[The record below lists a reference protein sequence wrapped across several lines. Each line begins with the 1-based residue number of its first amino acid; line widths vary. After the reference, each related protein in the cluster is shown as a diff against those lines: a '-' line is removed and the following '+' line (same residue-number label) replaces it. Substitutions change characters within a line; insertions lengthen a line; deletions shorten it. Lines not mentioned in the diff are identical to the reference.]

1 MWKAPLLLTLAVVTD
16 VAPAQ
21 QSLGDLNP
29 FTTDPDSAPGRFATI
44 GSSVVFA
51 ATTATSGRELWGL
64 PLGGVPQ
71 LLADVSP
78 GSSDPEHLTFVGN
91 QLFFVADDGAGRGL
105 FVFDVAT
112 FALRKLRVLAVRA
125 EVSGRAAFALGAQL
139 MLIADD
145 GVRGPELWRSDG
157 TVAGTQLVTEF
168 EPGTG
173 GGLLVGATRLGSD
186 LVFALRTP
194 QVSPVR
200 TLLVRT
206 DGTALGTQVITRS
219 DQGGPEI
226 RGELVTAGA
235 QVYFAGSVG
244 AVPDYELWGSDGTAT
259 NTRLVVD
266 WDPGAGSFVGNLIA
280 LGNRVAYV
288 ARIPSYGEEPVLSD
302 GTPLGSRIVDV
313 QVLVGRGSA
322 PNHLT
327 AMGGDVYLFAV
338 GLPGSGLYRID
349 TFQLSASLVA
359 PVQWQP
365 ALHPPIVAA
374 GSRVF
379 FRALD
384 ANAVGRTAAQ
394 VWVSDGTVAGT
405 QALRDLRR
413 GLVDPRFDW
422 LTAVGNAV
430 VFAADD
436 GMVGLEPWQSDGSVA
451 GTRVAANVHGSAA
464 TQGAG
469 SSPTFFLPA
478 RAAAVFDA
486 DDGQRGR
493 EPWRTDGTVAG
504 TLPLA
509 ELVPGAGGS
518 RLVPLGGSQGE
529 ALFASVPGGSL
540 RADYYA
546 SDGTAAGTRRLV
558 TVSLLGE
565 PVASTVVADRDAGV
579 LAFAARLD
587 PFGSSPLDWTLA
599 RFAGAGVTSLANLPL
614 GASPRDLTLVAGVPF
629 FAATTPGTG
638 TELWIHGRM
647 PQPILDIRPGPT
659 GSAPGAS
666 LRIELG
672 GALVFSA
679 EDGVHGNELWRSD
692 GSVVGTRLLADL
704 WPGAAS
710 GNPRAPAAF
719 GDRVLFAADAPTSG
733 AELWQSDGTTAG
745 TVLLADLRP
754 GPAGSDPRDLVATPT
769 VAYFSADDGVAGR
782 ELFVFDGAGTRRV
795 LDVNPGPAA
804 SNPHDLVPL
813 GTRRLLFVADDGS
826 EGDELWLTDGTVA
839 GTRRLG
845 IRPGPA
851 GSGVDAVTVRHDGRV
866 LFAADDGVLGAEPW
880 SFDAGAV
887 AQRIAPGCGVAT
899 TTLRTTDP
907 VLGTTIRFDV
917 DRRGG
922 GILGGLLL
930 LGRPSF
936 AAFAGCTIHADLGGV
951 ALPIAFQNGWSTLV
965 AVPNVPSLSRTE
977 LRAQAVLGPFAAPP
991 GWSLSEAWA
1000 LRVGN

>member
-1 MWKAPLLLTLAVVTD
+1 MWNAPSLLTLAVFAN
-16 VAPAQ
+16 VAAAQ

-29 FTTDPDSAPGRFATI
+29 FTTDPDAAPGRFATI

-51 ATTATSGRELWGL
+51 ATTAASGRELWGL
-64 PLGGVPQ
+64 PLGGVAQ

-91 QLFFVADDGAGRGL
+91 QMFFVADDGAGRGL
-105 FVFDVAT
+105 FVFDIAT
-112 FALRKLRVLAVRA
+112 FALRKLRVLAVRPEA
-125 EVSGRAAFALGAQL
+125 SGPAAFALGAQL
-139 MLIADD
+139 LLIADD

-157 TVAGTQLVTEF
+157 TVAGTHLVTELD
-168 EPGTG
+168 PGPG
-173 GGLLVGATRLGSD
+173 GGLLVGATLLGNA
-186 LVFALRTP
+186 VFFALRAP
-194 QVSPVR
+194 QVLPVR

-226 RGELVTAGA
+226 RGELVTAGP

-244 AVPDYELWGSDGTAT
+244 AVPDYELWRSDGTAT
-259 NTRLVVD
+259 GTRLVVD
-266 WDPGAGSFVGNLIA
+266 WDPGAGSFVGRLIA

-288 ARIPSYGEEPVLSD
+288 ARIPSYGEEPVISD
-302 GTPLGSRIVDV
+302 GTALGSRIVDI

-349 TFQLSASLVA
+349 TFQLTASLVA

-394 VWVSDGTVAGT
+394 LWVSDGTVAGT
-405 QALRDLRR
+405 QALRDLRP

-451 GTRVAANVHGSAA
+451 GTRVAANVHTSGS
-464 TQGAG
+464 TRGAG

-478 RAAAVFDA
+478 RAA
-486 DDGQRGR
+486 
-493 EPWRTDGTVAG
+493 TV
-504 TLPLA
+504 PLA

-518 RLVPLGGSQGE
+518 RLVALGGSLGE
-529 ALFASVPGGSL
+529 ALFVSVPGGSL
-540 RADYYA
+540 RAEYDA
-546 SDGTAAGTRRLV
+546 SDGTGAGTRRLS
-558 TVSLLGE
+558 TASLLGE
-565 PVASTVVADRDAGV
+565 PVASTVVADGDVGV
-579 LAFAARLD
+579 IAFAARLD

-599 RFAGAGVTSLANLPL
+599 RFAGAGVKILGALPL
-614 GASPRDLTLVAGVPF
+614 GTTPHALTLVAGVPF

-638 TELWIHGRM
+638 TELWIHGRT
-647 PQPILDIRPGPT
+647 PQPIFDIHPGPA

-672 GALVFSA
+672 GALLFSA
-679 EDGVHGNELWRSD
+679 DDGVHGNELWRCD
-692 GSVVGTRLLADL
+692 GSVAGTRLLADL
-704 WPGAAS
+704 WPGATS
-710 GNPRAPAAF
+710 GNPRESVRF
-719 GDRVLFAADAPTSG
+719 GERVLFVADAPASG

-745 TVLLADLRP
+745 TVFLADLRP
-754 GPAGSDPRDLVATPT
+754 GAAGSAPQHLVATPSA
-769 VAYFSADDGVAGR
+769 VYFFADDGVAGR
-782 ELFVFDGAGTRRV
+782 ELFVFDAAGARRV
-795 LDVNPGPAA
+795 LDVNPGPGS
-804 SNPHDLVPL
+804 SNPRDLVPL
-813 GTRRLLFVADDGS
+813 GTRRVLFVADDGN
-826 EGDELWLTDGTVA
+826 EGEELWLTDGTVA
-839 GTRRLG
+839 GTRRLQ

-851 GSGVDAVTVRHDGRV
+851 GSDVNAVSVRSDGRV
-866 LFAADDGVLGAEPW
+866 VFAADDGVLGAEPW

-887 AQRIAPGCGVAT
+887 AQKIAPGCGVAA

-907 VLGTTIRFDV
+907 VLGTTIRVDV
-917 DRRGG
+917 ERRGG

-930 LGRPSF
+930 LGSPGF
-936 AAFAGCTIHADLGGV
+936 AAFAGCRVHVDLAGI

-977 LRAQAVLGPFAAPP
+977 LRVQAVLGPFAAPP

>member
-1 MWKAPLLLTLAVVTD
+1 M
-16 VAPAQ
+16 
-21 QSLGDLNP
+21 
-29 FTTDPDSAPGRFATI
+29 
-44 GSSVVFA
+44 
-51 ATTATSGRELWGL
+51 WGL
-64 PLGGVPQ
+64 PLGGLPQ
-71 LLADVSP
+71 LLADLSP

-112 FALRKLRVLAVRA
+112 FALRKLRVLAVQA
-125 EVSGRAAFALGAQL
+125 EASGPAAFALGAQL
-139 MLIADD
+139 LLIADD
-145 GVRGPELWRSDG
+145 GVSGPELWRSDG
-157 TVAGTQLVTEF
+157 TVAGTQLVTDL
-168 EPGTG
+168 EPGPG
-173 GGLLVGATRLGSD
+173 GGLLVGATLFGNE

-194 QVSPVR
+194 QTLPVR

-226 RGELVTAGA
+226 RGTLVTAGT

-244 AVPDYELWGSDGTAT
+244 AVPDYELWRSDGTAT
-259 NTRLVVD
+259 GTRLVVD

-280 LGNRVAYV
+280 FGNRVAYV
-288 ARIPSYGEEPVLSD
+288 ARIPSYGEEPVISD
-302 GTPLGSRIVDV
+302 GTALGSGIVDV

-349 TFQLSASLVA
+349 TFALTASLVA

-374 GSRVF
+374 GARVF

-384 ANAVGRTAAQ
+384 ASAVGRTAAQ
-394 VWVSDGTVAGT
+394 LWVSDGTAAGA
-405 QALRDLRR
+405 QALRDLRP
-413 GLVDPRFDW
+413 GFVDPRFDW

-436 GMVGLEPWQSDGSVA
+436 GMVGLEPWQSDGTVA
-451 GTRVAANVHGSAA
+451 GTKVAANVHSSAA

-478 RAAAVFDA
+478 RAATVFDA
-486 DDGQRGR
+486 DDGQHGR
-493 EPWRTDGTVAG
+493 ELWRTDGTAAG
-504 TLPLA
+504 TVPLG

-518 RLVPLGGSQGE
+518 RLVALGGSRGE
-529 ALFASVPGGSL
+529 ALFASMPGGSL
-540 RADYYA
+540 RADTYA
-546 SDGTAAGTRRLV
+546 SDGTAAGTRRLS
-558 TVSLLGE
+558 TASLLGE
-565 PVASTVVADRDAGV
+565 PVASTRVADGDVGV

-599 RFAGAGVTSLANLPL
+599 RFAGAGVTILGALPL
-614 GASPRDLTLVAGVPF
+614 GTTPHDLTLVAGVPF

-638 TELWIHGRM
+638 TELWIHGRT
-647 PQPILDIRPGPT
+647 PQPIFDIHPGPAS
-659 GSAPGAS
+659 SAPGAS
-666 LRIELG
+666 LRVELG
-672 GALVFSA
+672 GALLFSA
-679 EDGVHGNELWRSD
+679 DDGVHGNELWRCD
-692 GSVVGTRLLADL
+692 GSAAGTRLLADL
-704 WPGAAS
+704 WPGATG
-710 GNPRAPAAF
+710 GNPRESVRF
-719 GDRVLFAADAPTSG
+719 GDRVLFVADAPASG
-733 AELWQSDGTTAG
+733 AELWQSDGTTVG

-754 GPAGSDPRDLVATPT
+754 GAAGSDPQHLVATPT
-769 VAYFSADDGVAGR
+769 AVYFSADDGVAGR
-782 ELFVFDGAGTRRV
+782 ELFVFDAAGARRV
-795 LDVNPGPAA
+795 LDVHPGPGS

-813 GTRRLLFVADDGS
+813 GTRRLLFVADDGN

-839 GTRRLG
+839 GTRRLRL
-845 IRPGPA
+845 RPGPA
-851 GSGVDAVTVRHDGRV
+851 GGDVKALSVRHDGRV

-887 AQRIAPGCGVAT
+887 AQRIAPGCGVAE

-922 GILGGLLL
+922 GILGGVLL
-930 LGRPSF
+930 LGSPSF
-936 AAFAGCTIHADLGGV
+936 AAFAGCTVYVDLGGV
-951 ALPIAFQNGWSTLV
+951 ALPIAFHNGWSTLV

-991 GWSLSEAWA
+991 GWSTSDAWA
-1000 LRVGN
+1000 LRAGN